1 MPRFPRAYNY
11 VRPLLVL
18 SLFLLLIGLPGGK
31 ENFWNYLLPG
41 ASAATTFTVNSTG
54 DGADN
59 NLGDGLCNDGSG
71 SCTLRA
77 AIQQASVLFGT
88 DNIAFNLPA
97 ASTITLNTAL
107 PTIGDSLNITGP
119 GANSLTIR
127 RSNAGGTPNFRIFTI
142 NSGNTVAISGLTVTN
157 GRTAD
162 GIPGGGFAPGYGGQG
177 DNGGGIL
184 SNGALTLTD
193 VVVTGNRTGDG
204 GAGTSGTGGPGGFGG
219 GVYAGGSLTM
229 TNVSVSNNTTGNG
242 AIGNY
247 GGGGGNGGG
256 IYFLGSALSMTN
268 CLVSSNTSGNGVS
281 GTSGSSSGD
290 GGSAGGIEVEL
301 PFSLAASTVILTKVV
316 ITGNH
321 AGDGA
326 QPISSGGG
334 RGGGILLFPGVS
346 TTMTNC
352 SVTNNNSGQGGTGFA
367 SQGGFGG
374 GIDNG
379 GPLTM
384 TGSTVSGNFTK
395 GPSAGGGGLGAGI
408 FNNNTLTMTNS
419 TVSGNHTD
427 LDFGRGGGIF
437 NNGGTLS
444 LINCTVTDNTA
455 YSCCS
460 FQNGQGVHNSG
471 TANIRNTIIAGNGSA
486 TTPDV
491 TGNFNSQGHNLIGK
505 ATFGSSNGNN
515 GDESGFVNGN
525 NGDQV
530 GTLGSPLSALLG
542 PLADNGG
549 PTLTH
554 SPLAGSLV
562 LDAGDNCVAQASHC
576 GDSRIPQLITDQRGS
591 GFNRIV
597 DGPDADTAATVDIGA
612 FEQQAS
618 LGDIANASTN
628 EDTQLLVPFDVGD
641 RSTITSI
648 TASSSNPTLVPND
661 SAHLTVTDAGT
672 TEVITINPAS
682 NLFGSTDITVTVNRS
697 GGVSSSKTFSVTVNS
712 VNDAPSFTKGAD
724 RTVNENDGA
733 QTVNG
738 WATNISPGAPNESA
752 QALTF
757 QITNNSNASLFSAGP
772 AISPSGVLTYTPA
785 PGVSGSATITLS
797 LKDDGGTANGGT
809 DVSAAQT
816 FTITVREGG
825 TISLNSSSFGVTETN
840 GTIAIPVIRTG
851 GSAGTASVLFS
862 TSDGTATNA
871 DYTPVSQTV
880 IFNDGEISKT
890 VNVPITDDLFK
901 ESNETINITLSN
913 VGGSAQL
920 GGQTTAVITI
930 FDNDPAGGYVRF
942 STDNYNAPESGGLA
956 TITVQ
961 RIGET
966 AQAVDI
972 SYTTTGGSTAPCS
985 TTNGGASSRCD
996 FTLALGTLH
1005 FAPGDTS
1012 KTFSVLISQD
1022 NYVEGPETLGL
1033 GLSSLTSSAQL
1044 ATPSAATLTIL
1055 DDAVE
1060 PSKNPVDDAEA
1071 FVRQHYHDFLNR
1083 EPDAGGIAFWTNQI
1097 TECQQP
1103 GATCSAELRRINV
1116 SAAFFLSIEFQETG
1130 YLVERLYKTAYANAS
1145 GISNFGTQ
1153 HTLAVPIIRL
1163 NEFLTDSQEISRGLV
1178 VGTTGWEQVLENNK
1192 TAFTQAFVQRS
1203 RFTSTYSTFLSPAS
1217 FVDQLIARAG
1227 ITFSAAER
1235 TSLINEFGG
1244 ASNTTNTIA
1253 RAKVLRRIAESE
1265 ALNQIEKSRAFV
1277 LMQFFGY
1284 LRRNP
1289 NDPQDTDYTGYDFWL
1304 TKLNEHNGNYIEAE
1318 MVKAFLDST
1327 EYRARFGP

>member
-1 MPRFPRAYNY
+1 
-11 VRPLLVL
+11 
-18 SLFLLLIGLPGGK
+18 
-31 ENFWNYLLPG
+31 
-41 ASAATTFTVNSTG
+41 
-54 DGADN
+54 
-59 NLGDGLCNDGSG
+59 
-71 SCTLRA
+71 
-77 AIQQASVLFGT
+77 
-88 DNIAFNLPA
+88 
-97 ASTITLNTAL
+97 
-107 PTIGDSLNITGP
+107 
-119 GANSLTIR
+119 
-127 RSNAGGTPNFRIFTI
+127 
-142 NSGNTVAISGLTVTN
+142 
-157 GRTAD
+157 
-162 GIPGGGFAPGYGGQG
+162 
-177 DNGGGIL
+177 
-184 SNGALTLTD
+184 
-193 VVVTGNRTGDG
+193 
-204 GAGTSGTGGPGGFGG
+204 
-219 GVYAGGSLTM
+219 
-229 TNVSVSNNTTGNG
+229 
-242 AIGNY
+242 
-247 GGGGGNGGG
+247 
-256 IYFLGSALSMTN
+256 
-268 CLVSSNTSGNGVS
+268 
-281 GTSGSSSGD
+281 
-290 GGSAGGIEVEL
+290 
-301 PFSLAASTVILTKVV
+301 
-316 ITGNH
+316 
-321 AGDGA
+321 
-326 QPISSGGG
+326 
-334 RGGGILLFPGVS
+334 
-346 TTMTNC
+346 
-352 SVTNNNSGQGGTGFA
+352 
-367 SQGGFGG
+367 
-374 GIDNG
+374 
-379 GPLTM
+379 
-384 TGSTVSGNFTK
+384 
-395 GPSAGGGGLGAGI
+395 
-408 FNNNTLTMTNS
+408 
-419 TVSGNHTD
+419 
-427 LDFGRGGGIF
+427 
-437 NNGGTLS
+437 
-444 LINCTVTDNTA
+444 
-455 YSCCS
+455 
-460 FQNGQGVHNSG
+460 
-471 TANIRNTIIAGNGSA
+471 
-486 TTPDV
+486 
-491 TGNFNSQGHNLIGK
+491 
-505 ATFGSSNGNN
+505 
-515 GDESGFVNGN
+515 
-525 NGDQV
+525 
-530 GTLGSPLSALLG
+530 
-542 PLADNGG
+542 
-549 PTLTH
+549 
-554 SPLAGSLV
+554 
-562 LDAGDNCVAQASHC
+562 
-576 GDSRIPQLITDQRGS
+576 
-591 GFNRIV
+591 
-597 DGPDADTAATVDIGA
+597 
-612 FEQQAS
+612 
-618 LGDIANASTN
+618 
-628 EDTQLLVPFDVGD
+628 
-641 RSTITSI
+641 
-648 TASSSNPTLVPND
+648 VPND

-697 GGVSSSKTFSVTVNS
+697 GGGSSSKTFSVTVNS

-724 RTVNENDGA
+724 QTVNENDGA

-738 WATNISPGAPNESA
+738 WATNISPGAPNESG

-772 AISPSGVLTYTPA
+772 AVSPSGVLTYTPA

-816 FTITVREGG
+816 FNITIREGG
-825 TISLNSSSFGVTETN
+825 MISLTSNSYGVTETN
-840 GTIAIPVIRTG
+840 GTIAITVIRTG
-851 GSAGTASVLFS
+851 GSAGTASVLFT
-862 TSDGTATNA
+862 TSDGSATNA

-890 VNVPITDDLFK
+890 VNIPITDDLFK
-901 ESNETINITLSN
+901 ESNETINIRLSN
-913 VGGSAQL
+913 VGGSAEL
-920 GGQTTAVITI
+920 GGQSTAVITI

-1005 FAPGDTS
+1005 FAPGDTA

-1130 YLVERLYKTAYANAS
+1130 YLVERLYKTAYGNAS

-1163 NEFLTDSQEISRGLV
+1163 NEFLPDSQEISRGLV
-1178 VGTTGWEQVLENNK
+1178 VGATGWEQVLENNK

-1203 RFTSTYSTFLSPAS
+1203 RFTSAYSTFLSPAS

-1227 ITFSAAER
+1227 ITLSAAER

-1265 ALNQIEKSRAFV
+1265 ALNQIEKNRAFV

-1304 TKLNEHNGNYIEAE
+1304 TKLTEHNGNYIEAE